1 MYLAENL
8 SNKHPEWKRLQNR
21 WRFYLDSY
29 LGGEDYRRGQYLNR
43 YMLESGDEYD
53 RRVMGNALDNHARN
67 VVHIYNSFLFSDPPS
82 RTMGQL
88 ENDPS
93 LSYFMEDADLEGRDF
108 TSFMSYANL
117 MASVFGHVWIF
128 VDRPQSQART
138 RAEELAQGIR
148 PYVSLVTPQYV
159 MDWEYRRSTN
169 GVPELQYIKLLDYK
183 DADEVYFR
191 IYYEDR
197 MELVVHKDGD
207 STGRVVETIENPLGR
222 IPAVCLY
229 ANRGPVR
236 GVGISDI
243 SDIVDIQKNLY
254 NLYSELSQLVELSNH
269 PSLVK
274 TNTTDASA
282 GAGAIITMDESLD
295 PGLKPYLLQPN
306 GQSIDGILSI
316 IAAQVQA
323 IDRIAHLGG
332 IRGTQSN
339 VQSGVALQIERQL
352 LNSKLTEKSSNLEL
366 AEEQIW
372 RLWALWQGTVW
383 DGTVDYP
390 RTYNLRDATADLDF
404 YIKAAA
410 VNINS
415 PTYAREVQKAIAAVV
430 LDDQAT
436 AQVNAEIDGE
446 TIVFDTPLLMVD
458 AQFEP
463 HTMINPRTG
472 SSEFAATQTQHLNL
486 QARGYVHVDQLQGD

>member
-8 SNKHPEWKRLQNR
+8 TNKHPEWKRLQLR
-21 WRFYLDSY
+21 WAYYLDSY
-29 LGGEDYRRGQYLNR
+29 LGGEDYKRGQYLNR

-53 RRVMGNALDNHARN
+53 RRLASSALDNHCRN
-67 VVHIYNSFLFSDPPS
+67 IVHIYNSFLFSDPPS
-82 RTMGQL
+82 REMGSL
-88 ENDPS
+88 AADPS
-93 LSYFMEDADLEGRDF
+93 LNYFMADADLEGRSF
-108 TSFMSYANL
+108 TNFMSYANL

-128 VDRPQSQART
+128 VDRPESQAAT

-159 MDWEYRRSTN
+159 MDWEYRRSSN
-169 GVPELQYIKLLDYK
+169 GVPELEYMKILDYK
-183 DADEVYFR
+183 DADETYFR
-191 IYYEDR
+191 IYRPDR
-197 MELVVHKDGD
+197 VELVVYRTGN
-207 STGRVVETIENPLGR
+207 SEGRVVETIENSLGK

-236 GVGISDI
+236 GIGISDI
-243 SDIVDIQKNLY
+243 SDISDIQKNIY
-254 NLYSELSQLVELSNH
+254 NLYSELAQLVEISNH

-274 TNTTDASA
+274 TATTDASA
-282 GAGAIITMDESLD
+282 GAGAIITMEESLD

-306 GQSIDGILSI
+306 SQSIDGIKTI
-316 IAAQVQA
+316 IQTHIEA

-332 IRGTQSN
+332 VRGTQAN

-352 LNSKLTEKSSNLEL
+352 LNSKLTEKSANLEL

-383 DGTVDYP
+383 DGSVEYP

-404 YIKAAA
+404 YIKALAA
-410 VNINS
+410 GVNS
-415 PTYAREVQKAIAAVV
+415 PTYTQEVQKAIASVV
-430 LDDQAT
+430 LSDEAT
-436 AQVNAEIDGE
+436 ARVAAEIDGE
-446 TIVFDTPLLMVD
+446 TINFNIPQLVVD
-458 AQFEP
+458 ADFEP

-472 SSEFAATQTQHLNL
+472 ATEFAATQTQHLNL
-486 QARGYVHVDQLQGD
+486 AARGYVHTDELGGN

>member
-1 MYLAENL
+1 
-8 SNKHPEWKRLQNR
+8 
-21 WRFYLDSY
+21 
-29 LGGEDYRRGQYLNR
+29 
-43 YMLESGDEYD
+43 
-53 RRVMGNALDNHARN
+53 
-67 VVHIYNSFLFSDPPS
+67 
-82 RTMGQL
+82 
-88 ENDPS
+88 
-93 LSYFMEDADLEGRDF
+93 
-108 TSFMSYANL
+108 
-117 MASVFGHVWIF
+117 
-128 VDRPQSQART
+128 
-138 RAEELAQGIR
+138 
-148 PYVSLVTPQYV
+148 

-243 SDIVDIQKNLY
+243 SDIADIQKNLY

-366 AEEQIW
+366 AEDQIW